1 MLDWSSCSF
10 SLGWAHHCAALKRER
25 PFDVPADTRRVL
37 TGTGRMG
44 LRGAHGEPP
53 PDLMERLVQLAKY
66 GVRNNDDPR
75 KRWREFIHSG
85 ARFGRR

>member
-1 MLDWSSCSF
+1 M
-10 SLGWAHHCAALKRER
+10 
-25 PFDVPADTRRVL
+25 PADTRRVL
-37 TGTGRMG
+37 TGTGRTG
-44 LRGAHGEPP
+44 LRGARGKP

-75 KRWREFIHSG
+75 ERWREFIHSG